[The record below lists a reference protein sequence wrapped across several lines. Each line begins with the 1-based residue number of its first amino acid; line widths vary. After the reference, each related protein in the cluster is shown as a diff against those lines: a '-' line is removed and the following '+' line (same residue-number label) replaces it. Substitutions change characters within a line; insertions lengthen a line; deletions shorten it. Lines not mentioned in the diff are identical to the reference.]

1 MNKDYNLTDSKSF
14 CMLPWVHLHATP
26 RGKAAA
32 CCISNSCSTPDGMGD
47 ISKQSIFSI
56 MNSDTMVQLR
66 KDMLSGVLN
75 TECNRCYE
83 HEKQNVSSARQF
95 MNKELQM
102 FYEESIENTNSDGTL
117 KELNMRFFDIRFSNI
132 CNFKCRTCG
141 SGYSSQWEQEELK
154 SNSPNITIYS
164 KNDNSALL
172 NEVLSQVP
180 NIRIAYFAGGEP
192 LITEEHYV
200 ILEKMIR
207 SGVAKHVQLRY
218 NTNAS
223 NLRYKDRDLLSMWKH
238 FSKGVNID
246 ASIDHYG
253 ERAEYIR
260 HGTVWST
267 VEENIK
273 QLRALPYVS
282 FRMNTVLS
290 VFNLLTI
297 NDFYEYLIKNDLY
310 NAKDKG
316 YLIYNMVSP
325 EFLSCHLLPPE
336 YKVKGR
342 ISIIQTMAM
351 LGRNKFSKWKITLLK
366 NALSWTTAY
375 NTWDEQKVEFK
386 NEINRIDNLRNEDFR
401 KTFPELAGLL
411 DTE

>member
-1 MNKDYNLTDSKSF
+1 MNKDYHLTTSKSF

-26 RGKAAA
+26 KGTAAA
-32 CCISNSCSTPDGMGD
+32 CCISKSCSTSVGMGD
-47 ISKQSIFSI
+47 VSKQSMFSI
-56 MNSDTMVQLR
+56 MNSDSMVQLR
-66 KDMLSGVLN
+66 KDMLSDVLN
-75 TECNRCYE
+75 PECNTCYV
-83 HEKQNVSSARQF
+83 HEQQNVSSARQV
-95 MNKELQM
+95 MNRELQE
-102 FYEESIENTNSDGTL
+102 FYEESIENTNTDGTL
-117 KELNMRFFDIRFSNI
+117 KELKMRFFDIRFSNI

-154 SNSPNITIYS
+154 SNSPNITIYP

-200 ILEKMIR
+200 ILEEMIKT
-207 SGVAKHVQLRY
+207 GVAKHVQLRY

-273 QLRALPYVS
+273 QLRALSYVS

-310 NAKDKG
+310 NAKDNG

-325 EFLSCHLLPPE
+325 EYLSCHLLPPE

-342 ISIIQTMAM
+342 ISIIKTMAM
-351 LGRNKFSKWKITLLK
+351 LGRNNFSKWKIALLQ
-366 NALSWTTAY
+366 NALTWTTAY
-375 NTWDEQKVEFK
+375 DMWDEQKVEFK

-411 DTE
+411 DIE

>member
-1 MNKDYNLTDSKSF
+1 MSKDYHLTESKSF
-14 CMLPWVHLHATP
+14 CMLPWVHLHSTP
-26 RGKAAA
+26 KGKAAA
-32 CCISNSCSTPDGMGD
+32 CCISNSCSTPDGMGNV
-47 ISKQSIFSI
+47 SKQSMFSI
-56 MNSDTMVQLR
+56 MNSDSMVQLR

-75 TECNRCYE
+75 PECNSCYV
-83 HEKQNVSSARQF
+83 HEKQNVNSARQY
-95 MNKELQM
+95 MNIELKE
-102 FYEESIENTNSDGTL
+102 FYEESIANTNTDGTL

-154 SNSPNITIYS
+154 NNLPNIAIHP
-164 KNDNSALL
+164 KNDNSNLL
-172 NEVLSQVP
+172 SEVLSQVP

-192 LITEEHYV
+192 LITDEHYV
-200 ILEKMIR
+200 ILEEMIKT
-207 SGVAKHVQLRY
+207 GVAKHVQLRY
-218 NTNAS
+218 NTNVS
-223 NLRYKDRDLLSMWKH
+223 NLKYKDRDLLSIWKH
-238 FSKGVNID
+238 FNKGIRID

-253 ERAEYIR
+253 PRAEYIR
-260 HGTVWST
+260 HGTNWST

-310 NAKDKG
+310 NAKDNR
-316 YLIYNMVSP
+316 YLIYNMVHP
-325 EFLSCHLLPPE
+325 KYLSCHLLPYE

-342 ISIIQTMAM
+342 NSIIQSM
-351 LGRNKFSKWKITLLK
+351 LTLIQHKFNKSRIIQLQD
-366 NALSWTTAY
+366 ALSWTTAY
-375 NTWDEQKVEFK
+375 NTWDEQKLEFK
-386 NEINRIDNLRNEDFR
+386 NKINQIDSLRNEDFR

>member
-1 MNKDYNLTDSKSF
+1 
-14 CMLPWVHLHATP
+14 
-26 RGKAAA
+26 
-32 CCISNSCSTPDGMGD
+32 
-47 ISKQSIFSI
+47 
-56 MNSDTMVQLR
+56 
-66 KDMLSGVLN
+66 
-75 TECNRCYE
+75 
-83 HEKQNVSSARQF
+83 

-260 HGTVWST
+260 HGTIWST

-336 YKVKGR
+336 YKIKGR

-351 LGRNKFSKWKITLLK
+351 LGRNNFSKWKITLLK

>member
-1 MNKDYNLTDSKSF
+1 MNKDHHLTKSKSF
-14 CMLPWVHLHATP
+14 CMLPWVHLHSTP
-26 RGKAAA
+26 KGKAAA
-32 CCISNSCSTPDGMGD
+32 CCISNSCSTPEGMGNVT
-47 ISKQSIFSI
+47 KQSMFSI
-56 MNSDTMVQLR
+56 MNSDSMVQLR
-66 KDMLSGVLN
+66 KDMLSDVLN
-75 TECNRCYE
+75 PECNNCHT
-83 HEKQNVSSARQF
+83 HEQQNVNGARQV
-95 MNKELQM
+95 MNKELQE
-102 FYEESIENTNSDGTL
+102 FYEESIENTNTDGTL
-117 KELNMRFFDIRFSNI
+117 KELKMRFFDIRFSNI

-154 SNSPNITIYS
+154 SNSPNITIYP

-200 ILEKMIR
+200 ILEEMIKT
-207 SGVAKHVQLRY
+207 GVAKHVQLRY

-238 FSKGVNID
+238 FSKSVNID

-273 QLRALPYVS
+273 QLRTLPYVKM
-282 FRMNTVLS
+282 RINTVLS

-297 NDFYEYLIKNDLY
+297 HDFYEYLLKNELY
-310 NAKDKG
+310 TYKDNG
-316 YLIYNMVSP
+316 HLLYNMVSP
-325 EFLSCHLLPPE
+325 EYLSCHLLPPE
-336 YKVKGR
+336 YKVKGK
-342 ISIIQTMAM
+342 ISITQTISM
-351 LGRNKFSKWKITLLK
+351 LERNNFSKWKIPQLH
-366 NALSWTTAY
+366 NALAWTTAY
-375 NTWDEQKVEFK
+375 DTWDEQKVEFK

-411 DTE
+411 DIE

>member
-1 MNKDYNLTDSKSF
+1 
-14 CMLPWVHLHATP
+14 MLPWVHLHSTP
-26 RGKAAA
+26 KGKAAA
-32 CCISNSCSTPDGMGD
+32 CCISNSCSTPDGMGNV
-47 ISKQSIFSI
+47 SKQSMFSI
-56 MNSDTMVQLR
+56 MNSDSMVQLR

-75 TECNRCYE
+75 PECNICYV
-83 HEKQNVSSARQF
+83 HEKQNVSSARQV
-95 MNKELQM
+95 MNKELQE
-102 FYEESIENTNSDGTL
+102 FYEESIENTNTDGTL

-154 SNSPNITIYS
+154 SNSPNITIYP
-164 KNDNSALL
+164 KNDNSTLL
-172 NEVLSQVP
+172 TEVLSQVP

-200 ILEKMIR
+200 ILEEMIKT
-207 SGVAKHVQLRY
+207 GVAKNVQLRY

-238 FSKGVNID
+238 FSKGVSID

-273 QLRALPYVS
+273 QLRTLPYVKM
-282 FRMNTVLS
+282 RINTVLS

-297 NDFYEYLIKNDLY
+297 HDFYEYLLKNELY
-310 NAKDKG
+310 NSKDNS
-316 YLIYNMVSP
+316 YLLYNMVSP
-325 EFLSCHLLPPE
+325 EYLSCHILPPE

-342 ISIIQTMAM
+342 ISILQTMSM
-351 LGRNKFSKWKITLLK
+351 LVRTNFSKWKIAQLQ
-366 NALSWTTAY
+366 NALTWTTAY
-375 NTWDEQKVEFK
+375 DMWDEQKVEFK